1 MSAAAR
7 ARMLL
12 PAVWLGGM
20 LTVAL
25 LAAPAAFA
33 VLPAADAGRVVGRL
47 LTGEA
52 YASLALG
59 AALAA
64 MLRLRDRTD
73 GATQFSAD
81 LLLVLAA
88 LFLTVLGHFGLQPM
102 VAAARAGQGALSF
115 GQVHALSVALF
126 GLKGLAVAALAWR
139 QAGARG

>member
-1 MSAAAR
+1 VSAAAR
-7 ARMLL
+7 ARTLL

-20 LTVAL
+20 LSVAL

-52 YASLALG
+52 YASLVLG
-59 AALAA
+59 AVLAA
-64 MLRLRDRTD
+64 LLRLRDRA
-73 GATQFSAD
+73 GGGTQFSTD
-81 LLLVLAA
+81 QVLVLAA

-126 GLKGLAVAALAWR
+126 GLKGVAVAALAWR
-139 QAGARG
+139 QAGTRA

>member
-7 ARMLL
+7 ARTLL

-20 LTVAL
+20 LCVAL

-47 LTGEA
+47 LAGEA
-52 YASLALG
+52 YASLAIG
-59 AALAA
+59 AVAA
-64 MLRLRDRTD
+64 GLIRLRDRA
-73 GATQFSAD
+73 GATQFSTD
-81 LLLVLAA
+81 LALVLAA

-102 VAAARAGQGALSF
+102 IAAARAGQGALSF

-139 QAGARG
+139 QAGTRA